1 MARVRARTRK
11 QAIRRIKK
19 AFPITFKS
27 EEIYSAKKISPEYYQ
42 VLMRKKRRR

>member
-11 QAIRRIKK
+11 QAIRRIKR
-19 AFPITFKS
+19 AFPTVFKS
-27 EEIYSAKKISPEYYQ
+27 EEIYSAKKISPEFYQ